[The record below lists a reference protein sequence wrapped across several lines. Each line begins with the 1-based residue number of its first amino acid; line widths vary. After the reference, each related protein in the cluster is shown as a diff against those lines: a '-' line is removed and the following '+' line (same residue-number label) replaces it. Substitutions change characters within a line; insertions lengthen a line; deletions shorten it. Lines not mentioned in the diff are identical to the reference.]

1 MSIVKW
7 LTRFGR
13 CEFCLGGLMPRIT
26 PDESLPEALRWLLVR
41 LLDLGRRSG
50 RRSEMLVQRLRK
62 RFLTTSGKWLGSVII
77 LQPWSS
83 LCEPRWQKRR
93 FGRLLVSRIVAGN
106 DRTRTLTGILT
117 SWSRGSGSRSGG
129 QFTSTRWRGIN

>member
-1 MSIVKW
+1 
-7 LTRFGR
+7 
-13 CEFCLGGLMPRIT
+13 
-26 PDESLPEALRWLLVR
+26 
-41 LLDLGRRSG
+41 
-50 RRSEMLVQRLRK
+50 MLVQRLRSGS
-62 RFLTTSGKWLGSVII
+62 LTASGKWLGSVII

-83 LCEPRWQKRR
+83 SLCEPRWQKCR

-117 SWSRGSGSRSGG
+117 SWSRGSGRRSGG